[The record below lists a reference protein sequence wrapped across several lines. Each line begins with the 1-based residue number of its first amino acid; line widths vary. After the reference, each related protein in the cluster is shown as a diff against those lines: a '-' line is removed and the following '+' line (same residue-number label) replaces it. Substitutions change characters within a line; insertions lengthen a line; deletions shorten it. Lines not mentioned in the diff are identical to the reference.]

1 MYQKEEFLTMPCM
14 GCGAEIKVC
23 PSEEKMHSTCPDCMD
38 ADDTYLYIDYI
49 PYEKDY
55 IDWIESALI
64 DARDGSSDSVD
75 INGSKLEKDSSE
87 FIELLKTYGIDSS
100 DTTRKSDKSKWE
112 KSSVAHNSEY
122 KDCPFC
128 AEKVKAK
135 AIKCRYCQSNLETVR
150 QTIRPVKKV
159 PCVVCSKMIM
169 PSTAQN
175 YGGRC
180 APCGKTRKLFAT
192 SKDSSKKCHTSTPK
206 YSSKKCPKCK
216 SANVHT
222 DKNGYGL
229 GKGLAGGLATGGV
242 GLLAGFIGSNKLRFT
257 CLDCGKSWKG

>member
-1 MYQKEEFLTMPCM
+1 MYQKEEVFTLPCSE
-14 GCGAEIKVC
+14 CSVDIKVY
-23 PSEEKMHSTCPDCMD
+23 PSEEKNHLTCSDCMD
-38 ADDTYLYIDYI
+38 ADNTRLYIDYI

-64 DARDGSSDSVD
+64 DARDDSSDSVD
-75 INGSKLEKDSSE
+75 INGSKLDKNSSE
-87 FIELLKTYGIDSS
+87 FIELLKTYGIDTS
-100 DTTRKSDKSKWE
+100 DTTRKSDESKRE
-112 KSSVAHNSEY
+112 KGSVAHISEY
-122 KDCPFC
+122 KDCPYC
-128 AEKVKAK
+128 AEKIKAK
-135 AIKCRYCQSNLETVR
+135 AIKCRYCQSTLEKIR
-150 QTIRPVKKV
+150 QPSMPVKKV

-180 APCGKTRKLFAT
+180 APCGKTSKPSAT
-192 SKDSSKKCHTSTPK
+192 STSK
-206 YSSKKCPKCK
+206 YSPKKCPKCK
-216 SANVHT
+216 SVNIHAE
-222 DKNGYGL
+222 KNGYGL